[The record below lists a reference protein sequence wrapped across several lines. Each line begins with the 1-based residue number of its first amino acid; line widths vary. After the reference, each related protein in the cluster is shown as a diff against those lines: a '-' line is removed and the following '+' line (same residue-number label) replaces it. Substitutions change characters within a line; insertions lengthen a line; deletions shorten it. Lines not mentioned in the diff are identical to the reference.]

1 MDPAA
6 RAAELRRLIE
16 EHNYRYYVLDQPTIP
31 DAEYD
36 RLFRELLELEE
47 KHPELR
53 TPDSPTHR
61 VGAPPSKEFR
71 PHRHLAPMLSLEN
84 AFDENELRDWYRRA
98 CKGLGVEESKGPELT
113 GELKFDGASLSLT
126 YEDGVLKVGATRG
139 DGETGEDITP
149 NVKTIRNLPLRLRVP
164 LPGVV
169 EIRGEAIV
177 SHKEFER
184 INEEQRAKGLKE
196 YANPRNLAAG
206 SLRQLDSK
214 ITASRNLSF
223 FAWGI
228 GAGNLPDRV
237 RTHWELL
244 ELFQEA
250 GFAVSPTRRLL
261 PTIED
266 ALAFVQECNEVRA
279 NLEFDIDGIVFKVNS
294 FAAQSRLGSTAR
306 GPRWAIAYKLAAQQ
320 EVTRLEDIFWNVGR
334 TGVVTP
340 VAVLA
345 PVRVGGVV
353 VTRATLHNYDDL
365 RRKDVRVGDRVWVQ
379 RAGDVIP
386 EVIGPV
392 VDEEHETR
400 PVPVEPSEC
409 PVCGAKLVRREGEV
423 ALRCPNKRCP
433 AQVAAR
439 IIHWASRNAMDIE
452 GLGEKQVLRFL
463 DEGLIEDVADIY
475 RLREKRDLLV
485 SLERM
490 GEQSVENL
498 LHAIEESKRRPLN
511 RFLFALGVRH
521 VGETAA
527 FTLAQ
532 HFQTLENFRSATY
545 EELIALPD
553 IGPNTAG
560 EIIEFLQEEENR
572 TLLDE
577 LTALGVS
584 PEPVQAAQADSPFK
598 GKTVVF
604 TGKLEKMTREEAEE
618 LVRKLGGSASGSVSK
633 KTDLVVAGPGA
644 GSKLEK
650 AKALGVPVITE
661 EEFLTMLPHE

>member
-1 MDPAA
+1 MDPAE
-6 RAAELRRLIE
+6 RVAELRRLIE

-36 RLFRELLELEE
+36 RLFRELQELEE
-47 KHPELR
+47 RYPELR
-53 TPDSPTHR
+53 APDSPTHR

-71 PHRHLAPMLSLEN
+71 PHQHLAPMLSLEN
-84 AFDENELRDWYRRA
+84 AFDEGELRDWYRRV
-98 CKGLGVEESKGPELT
+98 CKGLDVGEQDGPELT

-126 YEDGVLKVGATRG
+126 YEDGILKVGATRG

-164 LPGVV
+164 ISGVIEV
-169 EIRGEAIV
+169 RGEAIV

-184 INEEQRAKGLKE
+184 INEEQRRKGQKE

-214 ITASRNLSF
+214 ITASRKLSF

-228 GAGNLPDRV
+228 GAGSLPV
-237 RTHWELL
+237 GVATHWDLL

-250 GFAVSPTRRLL
+250 GFAVSPIRRRLL
-261 PTIED
+261 RIEE
-266 ALAFVQECNEVRA
+266 ALDFVEECRQRRRD
-279 NLEFDIDGIVFKVNS
+279 LEFDIDGIVFKVNA
-294 FAAQSRLGSTAR
+294 FDLQARLGSTAR

-320 EVTRLEDIFWNVGR
+320 EVTLLEDIFWNVGR

-340 VAVLA
+340 VAVLS

-353 VTRATLHNYDDL
+353 VTRATLHNYEDL

-392 VDEEHETR
+392 LDEQHERR
-400 PVPVEPSEC
+400 PIPAEPTEC
-409 PVCGAKLVRREGEV
+409 PACGTRLVRREGEV

-452 GLGEKQVLRFL
+452 GLGEKQVIRFL
-463 DEGLIEDVADIY
+463 DEGFIEDISDIY
-475 RLREKRDLLV
+475 RLHERRDQLV
-485 SLERM
+485 ALDRM

-498 LHAIEESKRRPLN
+498 LRAIEMSKRRPLN
-511 RFLFALGVRH
+511 RFLFGLGIRH

-532 HFQTLENFRSATY
+532 HFRTLDEFRRATY
-545 EELIALPD
+545 EELTALPD

-560 EIIEFLQEEENR
+560 EILEFLQEEENR
-572 TLLDE
+572 RLLDD
-577 LTALGVS
+577 LDALGVS
-584 PEPVQAAQADSPFK
+584 PEPLAPAAVESPFS

-604 TGKLEKMTREEAEE
+604 TGKLERMTREEAEE
-618 LVRKLGGSASGSVSK
+618 LVRKLGGSASSSVSK

-644 GSKLEK
+644 GSKLDK
-650 AKALGVPVITE
+650 AKELGVPVISE
-661 EEFLTMLPHE
+661 EEFLSLLPHV